1 MSGATPADPAAAS
14 TEFRRPRLIRFS
26 DCDPAGIVFYPQY
39 FVMLNGLVEDW
50 VNEGLGLSYHGLVA
64 ERRIG
69 LPTVKLEVDFRAVS
83 RMGDRVT
90 LGLAVERL
98 GARSMTLAVRCFDA
112 AAGEVRMQMQQV
124 IVTTSLET
132 HRAVAIP
139 DDMRAAILRD
149 APALA

>member
-1 MSGATPADPAAAS
+1 MGESS
-14 TEFRRPRLIRFS
+14 EFCRPRLIRFS

-64 ERRIG
+64 QRRIG
-69 LPTVKLEVDFRAVS
+69 LPTVKLEADFRAVS
-83 RMGDRVT
+83 RMGDQVM

-98 GARSMTLAVRCFDA
+98 GSRSMTLRVRCFDPVD
-112 AAGEVRMQMQQV
+112 GEVRMQMQQV
-124 IVTTSLET
+124 LVTTSLET

-139 DDMRAAILRD
+139 DDMRAAIVRN
-149 APALA
+149 APELG

>member
-1 MSGATPADPAAAS
+1 MGESS
-14 TEFRRPRLIRFS
+14 EFCRPRLIRFS

-64 ERRIG
+64 QRRIG
-69 LPTVKLEVDFRAVS
+69 LPTVKLEADFRAVS
-83 RMGDRVT
+83 RMGDQVM

-98 GARSMTLAVRCFDA
+98 GSRSMTLRVRCFDHVD
-112 AAGEVRMQMQQV
+112 GEVRMQMQQV
-124 IVTTSLET
+124 LVTTSLET

-139 DDMRAAILRD
+139 DDMRAAIVRN
-149 APALA
+149 APELG

>member
-1 MSGATPADPAAAS
+1 MTVSDANANV
-14 TEFRRPRLIRFS
+14 EFLRPRLIRFS

-50 VNEGLGLSYHGLVA
+50 MNEGLGLSYHGLVA
-64 ERRIG
+64 QRRIG
-69 LPTVKLEVDFRAVS
+69 LPTVKLEADFRAVS
-83 RMGDRVT
+83 RMGDQVT

-98 GARSMTLAVRCFDA
+98 GSRSMSLALRCFEPVS
-112 AAGEVRMQMQQV
+112 GELRMEVKQV
-124 IVTTSLET
+124 LVTTSLET

-149 APALA
+149 APALG